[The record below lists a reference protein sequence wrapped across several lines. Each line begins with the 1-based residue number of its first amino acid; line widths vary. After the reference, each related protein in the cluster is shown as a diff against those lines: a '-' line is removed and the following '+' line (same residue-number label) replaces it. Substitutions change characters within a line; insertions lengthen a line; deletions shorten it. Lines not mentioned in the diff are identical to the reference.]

1 MFGFSF
7 ESWEQ
12 VNDVMYAGVGY
23 EGIWTFFA
31 VVFCIGIITTGAIH
45 EKNIYKKYTK

>member
-12 VNDVMYAGVGY
+12 VTDVMYVGIGF
-23 EGIWTFFA
+23 EGIWTFIA
-31 VVFCIGIITTGAIH
+31 VVFCIAMLAIGATI
-45 EKNIYKKYTK
+45 EKNSYEKHSQ